1 LFETSALGKGQ
12 EKLLVSAP
20 AKNLE
25 SPVSKRVVKTCLSL
39 ALASAA
45 SPAFAGGFAI
55 NEQSVSSMGT
65 AFAGRSSS
73 AEDASTVFGNP
84 AGMARIQREQV
95 SGGIALLDAKTDIDN
110 ASGSVSGSNDGDMV
124 PFIGA
129 PMGYYVKPLDDNWS
143 FGLGLYVPFGLVTD
157 YERGFQG
164 RYHGDRSE
172 VRVITLQ
179 PTLSYRF
186 NEQLSIG
193 FGPTINRIDGELTSA
208 ANDPLTGGDGKVEIE
223 GDDTALGYNIGVLF
237 EITPDTRFGLTYH
250 SKVDYRLKGD
260 TKISGPGFISTSAG
274 TYDASLDLTTPESV
288 DFSVTHELNADWTLY
303 AGSTWTRWSRL
314 EEIRVDNKGVQ
325 GLLTSRASSI
335 SEPQNWHDTWAHA
348 IGAAYKLNPQ
358 WTLRAGMAV
367 DQSPTNNTDRSPR
380 IPTGDRTIFSLGTAW
395 SPNADV
401 TLDLAYSYLM
411 EDDTHIEKDDY
422 QSTYKNSA
430 HGLGAQVTYRF

>member
-1 LFETSALGKGQ
+1 MTR
-12 EKLLVSAP
+12 
-20 AKNLE
+20 
-25 SPVSKRVVKTCLSL
+25 RVVKTCLSL

-45 SPAFAGGFAI
+45 SHGFASGFAI

-73 AEDASTVFGNP
+73 ADDASTVFGNP
-84 AGMARIQREQV
+84 AGMARIKREQV
-95 SGGIALLDAKTDIDN
+95 SGGVALIHAKTDIDN
-110 ASGSVSGSNDGDMV
+110 ASGSASGSNDGDMV

-157 YERGFQG
+157 YERDFQG

-186 NEQLSIG
+186 NEHLSIG

-208 ANDPLTGGDGKVEIE
+208 INNPIPGAGDGKVEIK
-223 GDDTALGYNIGVLF
+223 GDDTALGYNVGVLF
-237 EITPDTRFGLTYH
+237 EISPQTRFGLTYH

-260 TKISGPGFISTSAG
+260 TTVSGPGFVIGSSAG
-274 TYDASLDLTTPESV
+274 TYDASLELTTPESV
-288 DFSVTHELNADWTLY
+288 DFSVTHELDADWTLY

-314 EEIRVDNKGVQ
+314 QEIRADNKRVG
-325 GLLTSRASSI
+325 GLLAGNLSSI

-348 IGAAYKLNPQ
+348 VGAAYKLNPQ
-358 WTLRAGMAV
+358 WTLRAGLAI
-367 DQSPTNNTDRSPR
+367 DQSPTNNADRSPR
-380 IPTGDRTIFSLGTAW
+380 IPTGDRTILSLGTAW
-395 SPNADV
+395 SPNDDV
-401 TLDLAYSYLM
+401 TIDLAYSYLM
-411 EDDTHIEKDDY
+411 EDDAHIERDDY
-422 QSTYKNSA
+422 RATYKNTA

>member
-1 LFETSALGKGQ
+1 MTR
-12 EKLLVSAP
+12 
-20 AKNLE
+20 
-25 SPVSKRVVKTCLSL
+25 RVVKTCLSL

-45 SPAFAGGFAI
+45 SHGFASGFAI

-73 AEDASTVFGNP
+73 ADDASTVFGNP
-84 AGMARIQREQV
+84 AGMARIKREQV
-95 SGGIALLDAKTDIDN
+95 SGGIALIHAKTAIDN
-110 ASGSVSGSNDGDMV
+110 ASGSTSGSNDGDMV

-157 YERGFQG
+157 YERNFQG

-208 ANDPLTGGDGKVEIE
+208 INNPIPGAGDGKVEIK
-223 GDDTALGYNIGVLF
+223 GDDTALGYNVGVLF
-237 EITPDTRFGLTYH
+237 EITPQTRFGLTYH

-260 TKISGPGFISTSAG
+260 TTVSGPGFVIGSSAG
-274 TYDASLDLTTPESV
+274 TYDASLELTTPESV
-288 DFSVTHELNADWTLY
+288 DFSVTHELDADWTLY

-314 EEIRVDNKGVQ
+314 EEIRADNKGV
-325 GLLTSRASSI
+325 GGFLGGALTSI

-348 IGAAYKLNPQ
+348 VGAAYKLNQQ
-358 WTLRAGMAV
+358 WTLRAGLAV
-367 DQSPTNNTDRSPR
+367 DQSPTNNLDRSPR

-395 SPNADV
+395 SPNDDV
-401 TLDLAYSYLM
+401 TIDLAYSYLM
-411 EDDTHIEKDDY
+411 EDDAHIEKDDY
-422 QSTYKNSA
+422 SATYKNTA

>member
-1 LFETSALGKGQ
+1 MT
-12 EKLLVSAP
+12 
-20 AKNLE
+20 
-25 SPVSKRVVKTCLSL
+25 KRVVKTCLSL
-39 ALASAA
+39 ALVSATSHGVAS
-45 SPAFAGGFAI
+45 GFAI

-73 AEDASTVFGNP
+73 ADDASTVFGNP
-84 AGMARIQREQV
+84 AGISRLKREQV
-95 SGGIALLDAKTDIDN
+95 SGGIALIHAKTDIDH
-110 ASGSVSGSNDGDMV
+110 ASGSASGSNEGDMV

-157 YERGFQG
+157 YERSFQG

-179 PTLSYRF
+179 PTLSYRV

-208 ANDPLTGGDGKVEIE
+208 IDNPIPTAADGKVKIK
-223 GDDTALGYNIGVLF
+223 GNDTALGYNLGVLF
-237 EITPDTRFGLTYH
+237 EITPQTRFGLTYH

-260 TKISGPGFISTSAG
+260 TTVSGPGFVIGSSAG
-274 TYDASLDLTTPESV
+274 TYDASLELTTPESV

-314 EEIRVDNKGVQ
+314 EEIRADNKGVG
-325 GLLTSRASSI
+325 GLLAGNLSSI

-348 IGAAYKLNPQ
+348 VGAAYKLNPQ
-358 WTLRAGMAV
+358 WTLRAGLAV

-380 IPTGDRTIFSLGTAW
+380 IPTGDRKIISLGTAW
-395 SPNADV
+395 SPNDDV
-401 TLDLAYSYLM
+401 TIDLAYSYLM
-411 EDDTHIEKDDY
+411 EDEAHIERDDY
-422 QSTYKNSA
+422 RATYKNTA

>member
-1 LFETSALGKGQ
+1 MTR
-12 EKLLVSAP
+12 
-20 AKNLE
+20 
-25 SPVSKRVVKTCLSL
+25 RVVKTCLSL

-45 SPAFAGGFAI
+45 SHGFASGFAI

-73 AEDASTVFGNP
+73 ADDASTVFGNP
-84 AGMARIQREQV
+84 AGMARIKREQV
-95 SGGIALLDAKTDIDN
+95 SGGIALIHAKTDIDN
-110 ASGSVSGSNDGDMV
+110 ASGSASGSNDGDMV

-157 YERGFQG
+157 YERNFQG

-208 ANDPLTGGDGKVEIE
+208 INNPIPGAGDGKVEIK
-223 GDDTALGYNIGVLF
+223 GDDTALGYNVGVLF
-237 EITPDTRFGLTYH
+237 EITPQTRFGLTYH

-260 TKISGPGFISTSAG
+260 TTVSGPGFVIGSSAG
-274 TYDASLDLTTPESV
+274 TYDASLELTTPESV
-288 DFSVTHELNADWTLY
+288 DFSVTHELDAEWTLY

-314 EEIRVDNKGVQ
+314 QEIRADNKGVG
-325 GLLTSRASSI
+325 GLLAGNLSSI

-348 IGAAYKLNPQ
+348 LGAAYKLNPQ
-358 WTLRAGMAV
+358 WTLRAGLAV
-367 DQSPTNNTDRSPR
+367 DQSPTNNADRSPR
-380 IPTGDRTIFSLGTAW
+380 IPTGDRTILSLGTAW
-395 SPNADV
+395 SPNDDV
-401 TLDLAYSYLM
+401 TIDLAYSYLM
-411 EDDTHIEKDDY
+411 EDDAHIKRDDY
-422 QSTYKNSA
+422 RATYKNTA